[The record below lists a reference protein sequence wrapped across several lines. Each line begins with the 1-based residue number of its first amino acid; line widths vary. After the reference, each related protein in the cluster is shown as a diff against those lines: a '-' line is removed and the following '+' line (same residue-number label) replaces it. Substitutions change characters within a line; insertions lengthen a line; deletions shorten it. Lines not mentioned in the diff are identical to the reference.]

1 VIRTK
6 IILLFLFTI
15 TIGLSACKS
24 EQEKTEEMLKAEKV
38 AFFTKKLELTPA
50 ESEQFWPVYNLYWER
65 KNQIIESKRTAM
77 KFCSLN
83 IEKMSNEEIVKYA
96 DMYVNFQKQEADLLI
111 EFNTKFQS
119 VLPASKVL
127 KLYQTDYDFKTYLLH
142 QIKKSGNK

>member
-1 VIRTK
+1 
-6 IILLFLFTI
+6 LTI
-15 TIGLSACKS
+15 TLGLSSCKS

-50 ESEQFWPVYNLYWER
+50 ESELFWPVYNLYWER

-77 KFCSLN
+77 KFCSQN

-96 DMYVNFQKQEADLLI
+96 DMYVNFQKQEADLLL
-111 EFNTKFQS
+111 EFNIKFQS

>member
-1 VIRTK
+1 
-6 IILLFLFTI
+6 LSI
-15 TIGLSACKS
+15 TLGLSACKS

-38 AFFTKKLELTPA
+38 AFFTKKLELTPT
-50 ESEQFWPVYNLYWER
+50 ESEHFWPVYNLYWER
-65 KNQIIESKRTAM
+65 KNQIIENKRTAM
-77 KFCSLN
+77 KFCSQN

-96 DMYVNFQKQEADLLI
+96 DMYVNFQKQEADLLL
-111 EFNTKFQS
+111 EFNIKFQS